1 MGTDLKSVPTFG
13 EDFMSRIGRI
23 PVEIPAG
30 VKISQDHSIIKVE
43 GPKGKLSMEVPKG
56 IDVVLSE
63 KTMEVKRPSDGRR
76 ERSYHGLVRT
86 LVANMVKGV
95 SIGFDKGLEISGVG
109 YRAEVNNNILKLTI
123 GFSAPIQYSIPDGI
137 TVKVDRL
144 VNIMVSGIDKQLVG
158 RVAAEIRSLKKP
170 EPYKG
175 KGIKYAGEQ
184 IRRKVGK
191 SVGA

>member
-1 MGTDLKSVPTFG
+1 
-13 EDFMSRIGRI
+13 MSRIGKI

-30 VKISQDHSIIKVE
+30 VKVSRDESIIKVE

-56 IDVVLSE
+56 VDLVLSD
-63 KTMEVKRPSDGRR
+63 KTVEVKRPSDGRR

-95 SIGFDKGLEISGVG
+95 SAGFEKSLEISGVG
-109 YRAEVNNNILKLTI
+109 YRAEVAKDTLKLII
-123 GFSAPIQYSIPDGI
+123 GFSSPVEYAIPEGI
-137 TVKVDRL
+137 TVKVDKL
-144 VNIMVSGIDKQLVG
+144 VTVIVSGIDKELVG

-175 KGIKYAGEQ
+175 KGIKYAGEFV
-184 IRRKVGK
+184 RRKVGK

>member
-1 MGTDLKSVPTFG
+1 
-13 EDFMSRIGRI
+13 MSRIGRI

-95 SIGFDKGLEISGVG
+95 SSGFEKGLEISGVG
-109 YRAEVNNNILKLTI
+109 YRAEVSSNILKLTI
-123 GFSAPIQYSIPDGI
+123 GFSAPVQYSIPDGI

-144 VNIMVSGIDKQLVG
+144 VNIAVSGIDKQLVG

>member
-1 MGTDLKSVPTFG
+1 
-13 EDFMSRIGRI
+13 MSRIGRI

-30 VKISQDHSIIKVE
+30 VKISQDHAIVKVE
-43 GPKGKLSMEVPKG
+43 GPKGMLAIEVPKG
-56 IDVVLSE
+56 VDVILGERAV
-63 KTMEVKRPSDGRR
+63 EVKRPSDGRK

-86 LVANMVKGV
+86 LIANMVKGV
-95 SIGFDKGLEISGVG
+95 SSGFEKGLEIAGVG
-109 YRAEVNNNILKLTI
+109 YRAEVAGKNLKLII
-123 GFSAPIQYSIPDGI
+123 GFSAPVEYAIPDGI
-137 TVKVDRL
+137 QIKVDKQ
-144 VNIMVSGIDKQLVG
+144 VNILVSGIDKQLVG

-175 KGIKYAGEQ
+175 KGIKYVGEQ

>member
-1 MGTDLKSVPTFG
+1 
-13 EDFMSRIGRI
+13 MSRIGRI

-30 VKISQDHSIIKVE
+30 VKISQDHAIVRVE
-43 GPKGKLSMEVPKG
+43 GPKGKLSLEVPKG
-56 IDVVLSE
+56 VDVILGE
-63 KTMEVKRPSDGRR
+63 KTVEVKRPSDGRK

-86 LVANMVKGV
+86 LIANMVKGV
-95 SIGFDKGLEISGVG
+95 SNGFEKGLEIAGVG
-109 YRAEVNNNILKLTI
+109 YRAEVTGKNLKLII
-123 GFSAPIQYSIPDGI
+123 GFSAPVEYAIPDEI
-137 TVKVDRL
+137 QIKVDKQ
-144 VNIMVSGIDKQLVG
+144 VNILVSGIDKQLVG

-175 KGIKYAGEQ
+175 KGIKYVGEQ

>member
-1 MGTDLKSVPTFG
+1 
-13 EDFMSRIGRI
+13 MSRIGRI

-30 VKISQDHSIIKVE
+30 VKISQDHAIVRVE
-43 GPKGKLSMEVPKG
+43 GPKGKLTMQVPKG
-56 IDVVLSE
+56 VDVILGERAV
-63 KTMEVKRPSDGRR
+63 EVKRPNDGRK

-86 LVANMVKGV
+86 LIANMVKGV
-95 SIGFDKGLEISGVG
+95 SSGFEKSLEVAGVG
-109 YRAEVNNNILKLTI
+109 FRAEVAGKNLKLII
-123 GFSAPIQYSIPDGI
+123 GFSAPIAYAIPDGI
-137 TVKVDRL
+137 QIKVDKQ
-144 VNIMVSGIDKQLVG
+144 VNILVSGIDKQLVG

-175 KGIKYAGEQ
+175 KGIKYVGEQ